1 MSSLLYDQP
10 VALLRQAFRTA
21 VTTDFSLF
29 EHLRP
34 IRSALVVFLVLCLT
48 YTRADVRA
56 LLPIGIGL
64 LFVAIADRGVSLRR
78 RLTSMSA
85 AAIAITLGTFI
96 GCLVS
101 DNQVLHITIGGLAG
115 LACGLAGLVGV
126 PSMTAGVLG
135 LVVFTI
141 FSGSPIDLLN
151 SKENTL
157 LIVLGACLMI
167 VSVLVEFVVRA
178 ALRALPSV
186 SDEMPVESVWQRT
199 KFHLHWADPFILHS
213 IRLGIV
219 IMVATA
225 LEEVL
230 SFPHSY
236 WIPMTVAWISRP
248 DRDGTVEKV
257 TLRVAGTLLGVVVAG
272 LLIGLTSATSA
283 ESLVMIALAAYVVI
297 AFLAPNY
304 AVAVTGITVFVFF
317 LFHVVGYPMDG
328 SIKARVASTLI
339 GAALVLVAVRIGPR
353 PRIETTLPAS

>member
-1 MSSLLYDQP
+1 M
-10 VALLRQAFRTA
+10 RQAFRTA
-21 VTTDFSLF
+21 TATDFSVF

-34 IRSALVVFLVLCLT
+34 IRSALVLLAVLSVT
-48 YTRADVRA
+48 YQIADVRA

-64 LFVAIADRGVSLRR
+64 LFAAIADRGVSLRR

-85 AAIAITLGTFI
+85 ATIAITIGTCI

-101 DNQVLHITIGGLAG
+101 DNQVLHITIGGVAG
-115 LACGLAGLVGV
+115 LVCGLAGLASI

-141 FSGSPIDLLN
+141 FSGSPIDLLDL
-151 SKENTL
+151 KANTFL
-157 LIVLGACLMI
+157 MLLGACLMI
-167 VSVLVEFVVRA
+167 ASVGAEFAIRA
-178 ALRALPSV
+178 ARHAIPAAEG
-186 SDEMPVESVWQRT
+186 EMPGDSVWART
-199 KFHLHWADPFILHS
+199 RIHLHWNDQFVLHS

-219 IMVATA
+219 IMVATT

-230 SFPHSY
+230 AFPHSY

-257 TLRVAGTLLGVVVAG
+257 TLRVVGTLVGVVVAG
-272 LLIGLTSATSA
+272 ALMGLTSAGSA
-283 ESLVMIALAAYVVI
+283 ESLALIALSSYVVL

-317 LFHVVGYPMDG
+317 LFHLVGYPMDG
-328 SIKARVASTLI
+328 SIEARVASTLI
-339 GAALVLVAVRIGPR
+339 AAALVLIAVRIGPK
-353 PRIETTLPAS
+353 PRSNDTATL